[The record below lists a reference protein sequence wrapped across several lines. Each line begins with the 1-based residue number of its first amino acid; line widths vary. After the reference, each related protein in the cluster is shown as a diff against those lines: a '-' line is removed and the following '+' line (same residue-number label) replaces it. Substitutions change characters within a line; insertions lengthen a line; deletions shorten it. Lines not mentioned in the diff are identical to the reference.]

1 MTKASKE
8 KVNEAGGRK
17 VRGRQTKMVEEAAD
31 SRTEILDIATAE
43 FALHGLS
50 GSRVDEIA
58 DRTRTSKRMIYYHFK
73 SKEGLYRA
81 VLERLYDGIRSLDS
95 QADFAA
101 LTPRDAIRRI
111 VEITFDHHA
120 DHPNFVRLVMVEN
133 IHQAKSL
140 ARLPKVRR
148 RNAEV
153 IMLLEHIL
161 ARGQAEGIF
170 RRDVSALNLHLLIS
184 GLAFF
189 RMSNR
194 YTFGSLFECDL
205 TSTAARREHRAM
217 MCDVVDRYLAAVPPA

>member
-1 MTKASKE
+1 MAKARKE
-8 KVNEAGGRK
+8 VVAEPAKRTA
-17 VRGRQTKMVEEAAD
+17 RGRQPKAVEEAAD
-31 SRTEILDIATAE
+31 TRTEILDVATAQ

-58 DRTRTSKRMIYYHFK
+58 DLTRTSKRMIYYHFK

-81 VLERLYDGIRSLDS
+81 VLERLYEGIRSMDS
-95 QADFAA
+95 QIDIEK
-101 LTPRDAIRRI
+101 LSPRDAIRRI

-120 DHPNFVRLVMVEN
+120 DDPDFVRLVMVEN

-153 IMLLEHIL
+153 IILLQHIL
-161 ARGQAEGIF
+161 DRGQAEGVF
-170 RRDVSALNLHLLIS
+170 RRDVTALNLHLLIS
-184 GLAFF
+184 GLCFF

-194 YTFGSLFECDL
+194 YTFGCLFDCDL
-205 TSTAARREHRAM
+205 TAPAARKEHRAM
-217 MCDVVDRYLAAVPPA
+217 MCDVVDRYLAAASPH